1 MPRPTVTKLADEIP
15 FWNIL
20 LYADS
25 GTGKTV
31 FAGSDTKVLFV
42 APEDD
47 GLISTQRVNKIA
59 DTQKITIKKWEDLIE
74 AYEWYEDNPEELKE
88 FNVVVIDSITRMQDM
103 AKDYVLRMS
112 ADEKSRKG
120 QDPAKMQI
128 QDYGDMHILLEN
140 LVKGFNDL
148 PVNILWTATA
158 KKVEDA
164 DGMEFLVPDL
174 QGKKEY
180 GIAMKMVSLMTS
192 YGYMRVEIHEVPAP
206 TEEDPNATKN
216 VKRRVIYWEDTGTI
230 RGKDRT
236 TSLTPFTVNMNLQQM
251 RLAIKGTMVRNS
263 EGRMVKAAEASVDKA
278 RLKAPRKASPQK
290 VDAVESKPK
299 QNPAN
304 TPDDTADITDSVPQY
319 SDGKETEGESQIE
332 LEDINA

>member
-1 MPRPTVTKLADEIP
+1 MPRPEVTSLADEVK

-31 FAGSDTKVLFV
+31 FAGSDTKVLFI

-47 GLISTQRVNKIA
+47 GLISAQRVNKMS
-59 DTQKITIKKWEDLIE
+59 DTQKITIKKYEDLID
-74 AYEWYEDNPEELKE
+74 AYEWYADHPEELAE
-88 FNVVVIDSITRMQDM
+88 YNVLSIDSITRMQDM
-103 AKDYVLRMS
+103 IKDYVLRMG
-112 ADEKSRKG
+112 AEEKIRKQ
-120 QDPAKMQI
+120 QDHTKMQL
-128 QDYGDMHILLEN
+128 QDYGDMHQLLEN

-148 PVNILWTATA
+148 PINVLWTATA

-164 DGMEFLVPDL
+164 DKNEFLVPDL

-192 YGYMRVEIHEVPAP
+192 YGYMRVELHEVPAP
-206 TEEDPNATKN
+206 TEDNPENIKL

-236 TSLTPFTVNMNLQQM
+236 TSLAPFTVNMNLQQM
-251 RLAIKGTMVRNS
+251 RRAINGEMVRTKD
-263 EGRMVKAAEASVDKA
+263 GRMVKAVEEALSKV
-278 RLKAPRKASPQK
+278 RIKAPRKASPQK
-290 VDAVESKPK
+290 DDVVESSVK
-299 QNPAN
+299 A
-304 TPDDTADITDSVPQY
+304 DDAPPSQV
-319 SDGKETEGESQIE
+319 ETQEETKGVAEVE
-332 LEDINA
+332 LDDINA